1 MVMRKITEL
10 SEMAIDELELV
21 SGGAAGI
28 GIGYGVS
35 SDGKN
40 SSITWPD
47 GTGQGYY
54 TMSSGQNGVLW
65 THN

>member
-1 MVMRKITEL
+1 MIMRKITEP

-21 SGGAAGI
+21 SGGAVGI

-40 SSITWPD
+40 SSITFPD

-54 TMSSGQNGVLW
+54 TISSNQNGVLW